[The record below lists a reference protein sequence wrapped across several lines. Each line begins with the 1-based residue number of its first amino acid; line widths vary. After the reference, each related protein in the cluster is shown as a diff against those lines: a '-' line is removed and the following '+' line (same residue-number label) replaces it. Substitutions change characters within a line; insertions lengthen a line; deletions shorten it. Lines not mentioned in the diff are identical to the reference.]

1 MPDVISDELRQFLQQ
16 RLASVEQVEIV
27 LLLKS
32 DPSRTWT
39 ASEVAAHLGTA
50 PEPAAMRL
58 FLLASAGL
66 IAFEVQGM
74 PRYRY
79 AATGD
84 GTDAL
89 LNELA
94 SVYDAHREAVTAL
107 VEAPAP
113 PDPIRSFAD
122 AFKLKR

>member
-1 MPDVISDELRQFLQQ
+1 MPNVISEELRQFLQQ
-16 RLASVEQVEIV
+16 RLASVEQIEIV

-32 DPSRTWT
+32 DPSRSWL
-39 ASEVAAHLGTA
+39 ASEVASRLGSA
-50 PEPAAMRL
+50 PESAAMRL

-66 IAFEVQGM
+66 IFFEASGV

-79 AATGD
+79 AGD
-84 GTDAL
+84 GGATDAL

-94 SVYDAHREAVTAL
+94 AVYASDPEVVTAV

-113 PDPIRSFAD
+113 PDPLRSFSD

>member
-1 MPDVISDELRQFLQQ
+1 MPNVISEQLRHFLQQ
-16 RLASVEQVEIV
+16 RLASVEQIEIV
-27 LLLKS
+27 LLLKR
-32 DPSRTWT
+32 DPARSWT
-39 ASEVAAHLGTA
+39 ASEVASHLGTA
-50 PEPAAMRL
+50 PESAAMRL

-66 IAFEVQGM
+66 IVFEVSGM

-79 AATGD
+79 AS
-84 GTDAL
+84 TDAATEAVL
-89 LNELA
+89 GELA
-94 SVYDAHREAVTAL
+94 AVYESDREAVTAL